1 MSKPDNN
8 TPVTRPRITRRTFLQ
23 GTAAAAA
30 GAAWLG
36 PSIVHADG
44 SDKLRVGVIGA
55 GGRGF
60 ANLQVIAK
68 HPDVAINA
76 FCDVDQSMIT
86 KTKAATGME
95 SREFRD
101 FRKMFQTHADTLDAV
116 IISTPDHMHAPIAMT
131 AMALNK
137 HVYCEKP
144 LSRTVAE
151 ARAIGTAAL
160 GKFELALQ
168 MGTQR
173 SARPGKRAAVNA
185 LRTGQIGNI
194 KSAHAFTDRPAG
206 WWKNGSGYGKGED
219 AVPASLM
226 WDEWLGVADKRPYQD
241 GLYHTGAW
249 RGCRDFGTGAIGDMG
264 CHIIDTA
271 FYGLGLTAP
280 KSVTANTVEES
291 TDLKYPGK
299 TTLTYVFPANSR
311 TDGDMTLTW
320 HEMGDTPDKAAAGIP
335 ADFDLKTNA
344 LILVGDKG
352 TLWCHMDGEHALF
365 VGGKQQQLPANN
377 AAPDEYP
384 HIHEWVDACLGF
396 GECGA
401 SFPFA
406 ARLTETVLLGST
418 VASRFPGK
426 TLEWDADNMKV
437 TNHDAANALLK
448 RDYRE
453 GWKVQGL

>member
-1 MSKPDNN
+1 MDKPTN
-8 TPVTRPRITRRTFLQ
+8 TRRRISRRTFIQ
-23 GTAAAAA
+23 GSAAVAA

-36 PSIVHADG
+36 PAIVRADG
-44 SDKLRVGVIGA
+44 SDKLRIGVIGA

-60 ANLQVIAK
+60 ENLQIVAK

-101 FRKMFQTHADTLDAV
+101 YRKMFETHAETIDAV
-116 IISTPDHMHAPIAMT
+116 IISTPDHMHAPIALLAISM
-131 AMALNK
+131 NK

-151 ARAIGTAAL
+151 ARALGNAAL
-160 GKFELALQ
+160 NKFELALQ

-173 SARPGKRAAVNA
+173 SAKPGKRAAVNA
-185 LRTGQIGNI
+185 LRTGKIGAVKAI
-194 KSAHAFTDRPAG
+194 HAFTDRPSG
-206 WWKNGSGYGKGED
+206 WWDAGSNYGKGED
-219 AVPASLM
+219 PVPETLM
-226 WDEWLGVADKRPYQD
+226 WDEWLGVAAKRPYQK
-241 GLYHTGAW
+241 GLYHPGAW

-280 KSVTANTVEES
+280 KSVTAKAEGG
-291 TDLKYPGK
+291 TDEKYPDK
-299 TTLTYVFPANSR
+299 TTLTYIFPANSR
-311 TDGDMTLTW
+311 TAGDLTLSWYEAGDM
-320 HEMGDTPDKAAAGIP
+320 PDKAAAGIP

-344 LILVGDKG
+344 LIVVGEEG
-352 TLWCHMDGEHALF
+352 TLYCHMDGENKLF
-365 VGGKQQQLPANN
+365 VGGKAQDLDANN
-377 AAPDEYP
+377 AAPQEYP

-406 ARLTETVLLGST
+406 SRLTETVLLGST
-418 VASRFPGK
+418 VASRLPGQ
-426 TLEWDADNMKV
+426 TLEWDGEAMKF
-437 TNHDAANALLK
+437 TNNDAANALLK
-448 RDYRE
+448 RDLRA
-453 GWKVQGL
+453 GWAVQGL